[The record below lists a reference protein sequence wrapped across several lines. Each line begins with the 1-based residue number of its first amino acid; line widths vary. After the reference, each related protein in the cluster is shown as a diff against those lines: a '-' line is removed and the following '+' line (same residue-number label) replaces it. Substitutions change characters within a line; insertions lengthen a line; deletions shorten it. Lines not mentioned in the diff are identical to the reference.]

1 MTNTRIAQLLLEE
14 GWNLHV
20 NDDPAVP
27 PVLLKMTQHDELLAC
42 PIEHDVVIDLY
53 HQGLIVKHAT
63 IGSLLSTGRPEEAV
77 SLIRDFVAHSD
88 LASIALGLA
97 LKVFADLVNGMFLT
111 STADIVLLGGAAGV
125 RKEPCD
131 PVDPLRY
138 CRDRMR
144 IRCSGMF
151 RRRTRN

>member
-42 PIEHDVVIDLY
+42 PIEHDAVIDLY

-63 IGSLLSTGRPEEAV
+63 IGSVVVYRSPPKKAVEFDQRLLFALW
-77 SLIRDFVAHSD
+77 LILICGV
-88 LASIALGLA
+88 SIALG
-97 LKVFADLVNGMFLT
+97 F
-111 STADIVLLGGAAGV
+111 GV
-125 RKEPCD
+125 GR
-131 PVDPLRY
+131 
-138 CRDRMR
+138 
-144 IRCSGMF
+144 F
-151 RRRTRN
+151 F

>member
-42 PIEHDVVIDLY
+42 PIEHDAVIDLY

-63 IGSLLSTGRPEEAV
+63 IGSVVVYRSAPVQTDKRSEMRAFAIG
-77 SLIRDFVAHSD
+77 VAFTC
-88 LASIALGLA
+88 LVLMIIGFTIAR
-97 LKVFADLVNGMFLT
+97 FF
-111 STADIVLLGGAAGV
+111 
-125 RKEPCD
+125 
-131 PVDPLRY
+131 
-138 CRDRMR
+138 
-144 IRCSGMF
+144 
-151 RRRTRN
+151 